1 MIAPKVEVST
11 VDLGFAAFLF
21 TFIELSPSKIST
33 DPYGN
38 PEFVFRVSS
47 LTTFEKYKQQYST
60 EPIINAESYYQDI
73 VELQNKVKSVHKSGG
88 RWREGGL

>member
-1 MIAPKVEVST
+1 MKTSKIECT
-11 VDLGFAAFLF
+11 TLDLGFAAFLF
-21 TFIELSPSKIST
+21 TYIELSPSKINT

-47 LTTFEKYKQQYST
+47 LSNWEKYKRQYST

-73 VELQNKVKSVHKSGG
+73 VQLQNKIFSIHKSGG
-88 RWREGGL
+88 RWREGAL